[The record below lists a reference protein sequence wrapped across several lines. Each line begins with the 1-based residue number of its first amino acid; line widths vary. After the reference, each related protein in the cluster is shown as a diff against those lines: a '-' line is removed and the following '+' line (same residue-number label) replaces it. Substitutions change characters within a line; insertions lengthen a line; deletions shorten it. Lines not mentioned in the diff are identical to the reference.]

1 MKFIK
6 KYLPTA
12 AVGAVAG
19 FINGLLGAGGGI
31 AVTWYLSAL
40 ERKSGGN
47 QTECGAQTD
56 RHDEFQ
62 TVESTASANDIFAN
76 AVATMLPIC
85 AVSLIIYLKRGYA
98 TGTYAVKMLPT
109 AIAGGAIGA
118 YLLTRL
124 KFKIIK
130 TVFALLVTVSGAM
143 MILR

>member
-40 ERKSGGN
+40 EKES
-47 QTECGAQTD
+47 ESKEVSHLKAQEND
-56 RHDEFQ
+56 S
-62 TVESTASANDIFAN
+62 VAANDVFAN

-85 AVSLIIYLKRGYA
+85 VVSLIIYLKNGYA
-98 TGTYAVKMLPT
+98 TPTYAENMLPT
-109 AIAGGAIGA
+109 AIVGGAIGA

-124 KFKIIK
+124 NFKLIK
-130 TVFALLVTVSGAM
+130 TVFALLVTVSGFM
-143 MILR
+143 MIFR